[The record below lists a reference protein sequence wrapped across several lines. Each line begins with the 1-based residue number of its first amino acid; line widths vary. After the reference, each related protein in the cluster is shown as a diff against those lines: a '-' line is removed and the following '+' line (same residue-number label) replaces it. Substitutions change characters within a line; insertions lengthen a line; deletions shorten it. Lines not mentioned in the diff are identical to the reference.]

1 MPHIKIRFAKNGSSK
16 IETTGFTGTSCQ
28 SASEFIEKALG
39 HTAEDEKTPE
49 FYKETDTHT
58 HLNVEESN
66 E

>member
-1 MPHIKIRFAKNGSSK
+1 MPHIKIRFAKNGSST

-39 HTAEDEKTPE
+39 HTAGDEKTPE
-49 FYKETDTHT
+49 FYKETDTHA

>member
-1 MPHIKIRFAKNGSSK
+1 MAQIKIRFAKDGSSK

-39 HTAEDEKTPE
+39 HSAEDEKTAE

-58 HLNVEESN
+58 HLNVDESN